1 LQETLALNS
10 PLDTS
15 SRATPGDDAAGANAP
30 APRPVAS
37 ALSASLNPRRV
48 AELDEIF
55 ADNGLLARQIDGY
68 RSRAS
73 QIEMSRAVAAAM
85 EASGRAMPEPSRRRS
100 GRHGVCRHRAR
111 TPPPRLRRAPNRAG
125 STAAKTR

>member
-10 PLDTS
+10 PLETS
-15 SRATPGDDAAGANAP
+15 PRATAGDDAPAGGTP
-30 APRPVAS
+30 APRPPAS

-48 AELDEIF
+48 AELDDIF

-85 EASGRAMPEPSRRRS
+85 EASGRAMPEPAMFEAQKRPARRLQS
-100 GRHGVCRHRAR
+100 PGTDAAAQ
-111 TPPPRLRRAPNRAG
+111 APE
-125 STAAKTR
+125 TDE